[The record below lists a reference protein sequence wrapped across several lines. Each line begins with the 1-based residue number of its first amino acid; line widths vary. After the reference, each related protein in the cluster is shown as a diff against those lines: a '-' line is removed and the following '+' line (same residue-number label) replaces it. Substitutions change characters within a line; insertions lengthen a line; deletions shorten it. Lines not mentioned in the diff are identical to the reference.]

1 MLTAPE
7 IIRFKGHDKGVDHW
21 SWAVTIY
28 HIVTGK
34 FPFYQ
39 EGIGELALYKR
50 ICKGTFELSG
60 VMSVEFRL
68 LMVAL
73 LYPDPS
79 QRLGSRANGWR
90 DIFAAPW
97 FANDPDLD
105 LSKLRKQ
112 ALQAPWVPEVKGV
125 LDDSRFHIDPSI
137 DDLMDDESC
146 PPITDSQQN
155 IYRSFGPTVESIGTR
170 VYS

>member
-7 IIRFKGHDKGVDHW
+7 IIRYKGHDKGVDHW
-21 SWAVTIY
+21 SWAVMIY
-28 HIVTGK
+28 RVVTGN
-34 FPFYQ
+34 FPFYE
-39 EGIGELALYKR
+39 EGMSELALYKR
-50 ICKGTFELSG
+50 ICKGSFELNG
-60 VMSVEFRL
+60 LMSVEFRL
-68 LMVAL
+68 LMVAM

-97 FANDPDLD
+97 FSGLN

-112 ALQAPWVPEVKGV
+112 SLQAPWVPEIRGA

-137 DDLMDDESC
+137 DDLMEDSSC
-146 PPITDSQQN
+146 APITDSQQN
-155 IYRSFGPTVESIGTR
+155 IYRAFGPTVESIGTR
-170 VYS
+170 AYS